1 MVNNLT
7 NISKT
12 NNYLSPCLNE
22 QKRVDTTTYN
32 VGNQDPDFGRALLY
46 LVIVVYVSEWV
57 IVV

>member
-12 NNYLSPCLNE
+12 NNHLSPCLTE
-22 QKRVDTTTYN
+22 QKRGDTTTYN
-32 VGNQDPDFGRALLY
+32 VGNQDPDLGRALLY
-46 LVIVVYVSEWV
+46 LVIVVYASEWV